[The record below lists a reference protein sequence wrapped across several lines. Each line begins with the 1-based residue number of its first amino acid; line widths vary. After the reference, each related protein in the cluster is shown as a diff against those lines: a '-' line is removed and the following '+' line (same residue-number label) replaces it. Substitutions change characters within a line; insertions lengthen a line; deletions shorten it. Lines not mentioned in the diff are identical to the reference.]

1 MSGHNKWSSIKH
13 QKGATDA
20 KRGKIFSKMSKMIS
34 IVAKKGGDPKINSSL
49 RLVVEKAKS
58 VNMPKDKIESAI
70 KRGTGQDKS
79 TQLEEIT
86 YEAYGPNGTPLIIE
100 TITDNKNRT
109 VSEIKHILNTYNG
122 KLAESGSVK
131 YLFSKQE
138 EEWKPNYLTDIT
150 DENLKSQLIKLFN
163 ALDDHDDIKD
173 IYSNINL

>member
-13 QKGATDA
+13 QKGAADA

-34 IVAKKGGDPKINSSL
+34 IAAKKGGDPRINSSL
-49 RLVVEKAKS
+49 RLVIEKAKS

-109 VSEIKHILNTYNG
+109 VSEIKHILNTHNG

-131 YLFSKQE
+131 YLFNKQGD
-138 EEWKPNYLTDIT
+138 EWKPNYLTDIM

-163 ALDDHDDIKD
+163 ALDDHDDVKD